1 MYEQGGERGLSLS
14 RQHGRRQPAAD
25 VLRPIGMGQT
35 LTSLVAVLGN
45 LILIAA
51 LVWYGFTLFAEY
63 HATGKWA
70 KNITGLLGGIGMFVL
85 AFSLVITPANAEV
98 IMRVAQTKASSF
110 FLWLSSLLLLAAIAA
125 YGIITYSK
133 PFRLWHER
141 RIRRDLNRDLPK
153 IP

>member
-1 MYEQGGERGLSLS
+1 MEQPLSS
-14 RQHGRRQPAAD
+14 YVP
-25 VLRPIGMGQT
+25 VF
-35 LTSLVAVLGN
+35 GN
-45 LILIAA
+45 FLLIAG

-85 AFSLVITPANAEV
+85 AFALVLTPANAQ
-98 IMRVAQTKASSF
+98 IFLRIAQSHLSTVLLWMSSF
-110 FLWLSSLLLLAAIAA
+110 LLLAAIAA
-125 YGIITYSK
+125 YGVIAYSK

>member
-1 MYEQGGERGLSLS
+1 
-14 RQHGRRQPAAD
+14 
-25 VLRPIGMGQT
+25 MGQP
-35 LTSLVAVLGN
+35 LSSYFAILGN
-45 LILIAA
+45 LVLIAG

-70 KNITGLLGGIGMFVL
+70 KNITGLLGGIGMLVL
-85 AFSLVITPANAEV
+85 AFSLALTPANAQV
-98 IMRVAQTKASSF
+98 IMRISQTRISYI

-125 YGIITYSK
+125 YGVITYSK

>member
-1 MYEQGGERGLSLS
+1 
-14 RQHGRRQPAAD
+14 
-25 VLRPIGMGQT
+25 MGQT

>member
-1 MYEQGGERGLSLS
+1 MEQALSSL
-14 RQHGRRQPAAD
+14 
-25 VLRPIGMGQT
+25 I
-35 LTSLVAVLGN
+35 SLVGN
-45 LILIAA
+45 FIFIVG
-51 LVWYGFTLFAEY
+51 LVIYGFTLFAGY

-70 KNITGLLGGIGMFVL
+70 KNITELLGGLGMLTL
-85 AFSLVITPANAEV
+85 AFALVITPANVQFLMRLAE
-98 IMRVAQTKASSF
+98 TKLSIVCLWISSF
-110 FLWLSSLLLLAAIAA
+110 LLLAAMAS

>member
-1 MYEQGGERGLSLS
+1 M
-14 RQHGRRQPAAD
+14 A
-25 VLRPIGMGQT
+25 QT
-35 LTSLVAVLGN
+35 LTSFISVVGN
-45 LILIAA
+45 FLLIAA

-70 KNITGLLGGIGMFVL
+70 KNITGLLGGIGILTL

-98 IMRVAQTKASSF
+98 IMRVAETKASSF
-110 FLWLSSLLLLAAIAA
+110 FLGLSSLLLLAAIAA
-125 YGIITYSK
+125 FGIITYSK

-141 RIRRDLNRDLPK
+141 RIERDLNRDLPK

>member
-1 MYEQGGERGLSLS
+1 MEQPLSS
-14 RQHGRRQPAAD
+14 Y
-25 VLRPIGMGQT
+25 VPI
-35 LTSLVAVLGN
+35 LGN
-45 LILIAA
+45 VLLIGG

-70 KNITGLLGGIGMFVL
+70 KNITGLLGGVGMLVL
-85 AFSLVITPANAEV
+85 ALALALTPANALV
-98 IMRVAQTKASSF
+98 ILRLSRTRVSTV
-110 FLWLSSLLLLAAIAA
+110 FLWMSSLLLLTAIAS

-141 RIRRDLNRDLPK
+141 RIRRDLSRDLPK

>member
-1 MYEQGGERGLSLS
+1 
-14 RQHGRRQPAAD
+14 
-25 VLRPIGMGQT
+25 MGQT
-35 LTSLVAVLGN
+35 LTSFIAVAGN
-45 LILIAA
+45 FLLIAA

-70 KNITGLLGGIGMFVL
+70 KNITGLLGGLGMLTL

-98 IMRVAQTKASSF
+98 IMKVALTKASVF

-125 YGIITYSK
+125 YGVITYSK

-141 RIRRDLNRDLPK
+141 RIQRDLSRDLPK

>member
-1 MYEQGGERGLSLS
+1 MDQPLSS
-14 RQHGRRQPAAD
+14 Y
-25 VLRPIGMGQT
+25 
-35 LTSLVAVLGN
+35 VAILGN
-45 LILIAA
+45 VLLIAG

-70 KNITGLLGGIGMFVL
+70 KNITGLLGGIGMLVL
-85 AFSLVITPANAEV
+85 AFALALTPANAQV
-98 IMRVAQTKASSF
+98 IMRISQTRISYV

-125 YGIITYSK
+125 YGVITYSK

>member
-1 MYEQGGERGLSLS
+1 
-14 RQHGRRQPAAD
+14 
-25 VLRPIGMGQT
+25 MGQT
-35 LTSLVAVLGN
+35 LTSLVSVAGN
-45 LILIAA
+45 FLLIAA

-85 AFSLVITPANAEV
+85 AFALLITPANAEV
-98 IMRVAQTKASSF
+98 ITAVAATKANTF
-110 FLWLSSLLLLAAIAA
+110 FLVLSSLLLLAAIAA

-133 PFRLWHER
+133 PFRLWHEQ
-141 RIRRDLNRDLPK
+141 RIERDLSRDLPK

>member
-1 MYEQGGERGLSLS
+1 MQQALS
-14 RQHGRRQPAAD
+14 
-25 VLRPIGMGQT
+25 
-35 LTSLVAVLGN
+35 SLVSLLGN
-45 LILIAA
+45 FIFIVG
-51 LVWYGFTLFAEY
+51 LVIYGFTLFAGY

-70 KNITGLLGGIGMFVL
+70 KNITELLGGLGMLTL
-85 AFSLVITPANAEV
+85 AFALVITPTNMQFLMRLAE
-98 IMRVAQTKASSF
+98 TKASIVCLWISSF
-110 FLWLSSLLLLAAIAA
+110 LLLAAMAA

>member
-1 MYEQGGERGLSLS
+1 MGMEQPLSS
-14 RQHGRRQPAAD
+14 Y
-25 VLRPIGMGQT
+25 VPI
-35 LTSLVAVLGN
+35 LGN
-45 LILIAA
+45 LLLIAG
-51 LVWYGFTLFAEY
+51 LVWYGFALFAEY

-70 KNITGLLGGIGMFVL
+70 KNITGLLGGLGMLVL
-85 AFSLVITPANAEV
+85 AFALTLTPANAQV
-98 IMRVAQTKASSF
+98 LLRISQTRISTF

-141 RIRRDLNRDLPK
+141 RIRRDLSRDLPK

>member
-1 MYEQGGERGLSLS
+1 MEQPLSS
-14 RQHGRRQPAAD
+14 Y
-25 VLRPIGMGQT
+25 VPI
-35 LTSLVAVLGN
+35 LGN
-45 LILIAA
+45 VLLIGG

-70 KNITGLLGGIGMFVL
+70 KNITGLLGGVGMLVL
-85 AFSLVITPANAEV
+85 ALALALTPANAQV
-98 IMRVAQTKASSF
+98 ILRLSRTRVSTV
-110 FLWLSSLLLLAAIAA
+110 FLWMSSLLLLTAIAS

-141 RIRRDLNRDLPK
+141 RIRRDLSRDLPK

>member
-1 MYEQGGERGLSLS
+1 M
-14 RQHGRRQPAAD
+14 A
-25 VLRPIGMGQT
+25 QT
-35 LTSLVAVLGN
+35 LTSIISVVGN
-45 LILIAA
+45 FVLIAA

-70 KNITGLLGGIGMFVL
+70 KNITGLLGGIGMLTL

-98 IMRVAQTKASSF
+98 IMRIAETKASSF
-110 FLWLSSLLLLAAIAA
+110 FLGLSSLLLLAAIAA
-125 YGIITYSK
+125 FGVITYSK

-141 RIRRDLNRDLPK
+141 RIERDLNRDLPK

>member
-1 MYEQGGERGLSLS
+1 MEQPLSS
-14 RQHGRRQPAAD
+14 YVP
-25 VLRPIGMGQT
+25 VF
-35 LTSLVAVLGN
+35 GN
-45 LILIAA
+45 FLLIAG

-85 AFSLVITPANAEV
+85 AFALVLTPANAQ
-98 IMRVAQTKASSF
+98 IFLRIAQSHLSTVLLGMSSF
-110 FLWLSSLLLLAAIAA
+110 LLLAAIAA
-125 YGIITYSK
+125 YGIIAYSK

>member
-1 MYEQGGERGLSLS
+1 MDQPLSS
-14 RQHGRRQPAAD
+14 YI
-25 VLRPIGMGQT
+25 PIF
-35 LTSLVAVLGN
+35 GN
-45 LILIAA
+45 LLLIAG

-70 KNITGLLGGIGMFVL
+70 KNITGLLGGVGMLVL
-85 AFSLVITPANAEV
+85 AFALTLTPANAQV
-98 IMRVAQTKASSF
+98 IMRISQTRISYV
-110 FLWLSSLLLLAAIAA
+110 FLWMSSLLLLAAIAA

-141 RIRRDLNRDLPK
+141 RIRRDLNRDVPK